1 MSVLVGCR
9 FGEYQILRHLG
20 RGGMADVYA
29 ARHLSLH
36 RNVAMKV
43 LRSDV
48 KHTDDEISRFR
59 REAQAAARLNHPAIV
74 QVYDIGESEGN
85 HFITQ
90 ELVEGCNLREHL
102 QKNGPLSPNDAIEVL
117 RRVSEALNVAHSAGV
132 THRDIKPENIMRAE
146 DGSIK
151 VTDFGLARVLTTVES
166 STADLTR
173 DGITLG
179 TPRYMSPEQIQG
191 HAVDGRSD
199 LYSLGVTLYHLIA
212 GRPPFDDT
220 EALALAVK
228 HLHETPEP
236 IDRARGKDDIP
247 AWLVAVVSR
256 LLRKAP
262 EERFASA
269 ADVLAVVEHQRRLAS
284 GGDDTP
290 AGRAATDTTQVETGR
305 SGSGSGETVMT
316 MPGEFMGGSPTAML
330 GTATVQLQRVT
341 EASQVATRRRRRRA
355 IAYAVVAVACL
366 LAGVGMSRRTAPK
379 SLSEQ
384 LNQTRVA
391 QEPSIEDQ
399 YLRAMDL
406 ASASGWKA
414 VLDYYGEED
423 SDYVWKA
430 SIQLA
435 RLLVSQRRSDEAQRV
450 IDRMYREPTV
460 PRLYR
465 ALGLAI
471 QHEIAENRGREREAE
486 NARNQLI
493 SLVEAMQQSNSSDLR
508 LLERVLPDSK
518 KRRLRMFEY
527 SPAAS

>member
-48 KHTDDEISRFR
+48 KHTDDEINRFR

-102 QKNGPLSPNDAIEVL
+102 QRNGPLDAEDAVEVL
-117 RRVSEALNVAHSAGV
+117 HRVSEALHVAHTAGV
-132 THRDIKPENIMRAE
+132 THRDIKPENIMRAD
-146 DGSIK
+146 DGVIK

-236 IDRARGKDDIP
+236 IDRARGSDDIP
-247 AWLVAVVSR
+247 AWMVAVVSR

-269 ADVLAVVEHQRRLAS
+269 ADVLAVVEHQRRLLS
-284 GGDDTP
+284 DTDDTP
-290 AGRAATDTTQVETGR
+290 AGDPSLDSTQVQVGGNRATVVPETAMMDGAR
-305 SGSGSGETVMT
+305 FSGSQTTV
-316 MPGEFMGGSPTAML
+316 L

-341 EASQVATRRRRRRA
+341 EASHIATRRRRVRVFA
-355 IAYAVVAVACL
+355 CGILALACL
-366 LAGVGMSRRTAPK
+366 FGGIGMSRRTAPT
-379 SLSEQ
+379 SLSER

-414 VLDYYGEED
+414 VLDYYGD
-423 SDYVWKA
+423 DGSDYVWKA

-435 RLLVSQRRSDEAQRV
+435 RLLVSQRRNDEAQRV
-450 IDRMYREPTV
+450 LDRMYREPTV

-471 QHEIAENRGREREAE
+471 QHEIAENRGRERESE
-486 NARNQLI
+486 NARSQLLALI
-493 SLVEAMQQSNSSDLR
+493 ESMQQSSASDVR
-508 LLERVLPDSK
+508 LLERVLPDTQ
-518 KRRLRMFEY
+518 KRRLRVFEY